1 MKGNQPAHQM
11 LTLRYTKGIRDTVP
25 GPLQP
30 LFHTKAYPRDRLSE
44 RSFMALP
51 TQAVAFHRHC
61 TDHRCQSAPLW
72 RNRLRQ
78 WLSTDTARTTGV
90 RALPYGATNSGN
102 GFPQTLHW
110 PQEISVFAHVYN
122 LKNKK
127 PPYWATTN
135 NLIFWSLQHLW
146 DSWQKRAG
154 EQGNW
159 DRSVT
164 FRQSQAHCFY
174 FSSFSNSLR

>member
-30 LFHTKAYPRDRLSE
+30 LFHTQAYPRDRLSE

-90 RALPYGATNSGN
+90 RALPYGATDLGS
-102 GFPQTLHW
+102 GFPQTLHG
-110 PQEISVFAHVYN
+110 PQVSERSLMALPTQAMAFHRHCTDHRRFQFLHMSIISKTKSHPIE
-122 LKNKK
+122 
-127 PPYWATTN
+127 PPQTT
-135 NLIFWSLQHLW
+135 
-146 DSWQKRAG
+146 
-154 EQGNW
+154 
-159 DRSVT
+159 
-164 FRQSQAHCFY
+164 
-174 FSSFSNSLR
+174 